1 LIRVGI
7 VGQGLIGGSLG
18 MALSRLGQGVEVV
31 GLTRSSEA
39 AREAE
44 RRHAV
49 SRASTD
55 VAVMDGADIVVIA
68 TPIDQ
73 VAPVLGRLTHLMTSG
88 TVISDVA
95 SVKRPVRDWVRRI
108 PEPGLFLG
116 GHPVAGKTAAGIESA
131 DPDLFQD
138 EPWIFTPL
146 EAQNLHPF
154 EALFELV
161 GRIGGRVTLLS
172 PEEHDRQ
179 MAYLSHL
186 AFTISAAFAQTVRS
200 EADPA
205 LAGPGYR
212 SMARLADGDPTMY
225 VSIAAEN
232 RQPLLDAIDRFS
244 GVLEEYRDRIQRREA
259 VLELFE
265 GATHAPV

>member
-1 LIRVGI
+1 
-7 VGQGLIGGSLG
+7 
-18 MALSRLGQGVEVV
+18 
-31 GLTRSSEA
+31 
-39 AREAE
+39 
-44 RRHAV
+44 
-49 SRASTD
+49 
-55 VAVMDGADIVVIA
+55 
-68 TPIDQ
+68 
-73 VAPVLGRLTHLMTSG
+73 
-88 TVISDVA
+88 
-95 SVKRPVRDWVRRI
+95 
-108 PEPGLFLG
+108 
-116 GHPVAGKTAAGIESA
+116 
-131 DPDLFQD
+131 
-138 EPWIFTPL
+138 
-146 EAQNLHPF
+146 
-154 EALFELV
+154 
-161 GRIGGRVTLLS
+161 
-172 PEEHDRQ
+172 